1 MMYMIMNR
9 KTAECE
15 VYGSKDVAKKNL
27 TTDCFMFPCDDVNN
41 KADAEL
47 LLYPNANKNPKLG
60 WVAEYIAEDLLN
72 DDLEIATESN
82 PVKFMRGDINYI

>member
-1 MMYMIMNR
+1 M
-9 KTAECE
+9 
-15 VYGSKDVAKKNL
+15 
-27 TTDCFMFPCDDVNN
+27 
-41 KADAEL
+41 

-82 PVKFMRGDINYI
+82 PVKFMHGDINYI